1 MTFNCGI
8 VMKRYKDFMRKTA
21 FSCLTVMLLA
31 ACSGK
36 GDDGNVLFEQGL
48 DEMIAGNI
56 PVAYQK
62 FYRAMVAFE
71 EQGDSAG
78 RRFCAT

>member
-1 MTFNCGI
+1 
-8 VMKRYKDFMRKTA
+8 MKRYKDFMRKTA
-21 FSCLTVMLLA
+21 FGCLTVMPLA
-31 ACSGK
+31 ACGGK

-62 FYRAMVAFE
+62 FHRAMVAFE